1 MKDQSCFRIGC
12 FIVIGETFTVKVVDK
27 GSLVLEEPLPRGFL
41 PGTHVRQ
48 LSQNEPLLSIENGF
62 DHRTVK
68 TSTSEELSSDS
79 GGGVA
84 CLFENESDPAHGAPE
99 RVRGDGIARTTLQ
112 IPVFIGQRKL
122 RVRSYEG
129 FSRHDIIILGEKFL
143 AFIADFGS
151 IVLDRPVDQNFPQGT
166 ELRGLSPQDLVTQDL
181 EGNALVN
188 NMRVEPLVFNNQGP
202 EQTVQQQ
209 AKQFQEIERK
219 IPPPPREARV
229 PPSTYTSKLYEW
241 VLRGQSA
248 FVKAHWKDC
257 SDYYSEHKPTVSFLD
272 GGRVLKPTTVAAVLS
287 TLKTLPSAEG
297 GVVKVINSVQ
307 RFEMSF
313 IRAMKGLSPSCS
325 LFAKLML
332 HGVYEYLYILN
343 SKKTGI
349 EKEELCFQGLPQE
362 EELSE
367 SLESS
372 VCTWLAEMLPDNI
385 VRKAQNRSANPSAR
399 VMLMEFY
406 FSIIPSDDQQGSELS
421 DYVRDPKADASTSAE
436 VLTNIDW
443 WKTSIQL
450 QWEVMG
456 VMPSLPDMRKAFAKL
471 LRPLM
476 GDEDFVFRRKVA
488 TYDLLNARHV
498 SDEDT
503 LEYFKRMVDKIHLID
518 PLKPLSLD
526 EIDSSNAFCW
536 EFEGLNFSEESD
548 EQEASYL
555 EEANLQENCEPELQ
569 VTYDWEGD
577 EAYLEAEAY
586 QDEFEEEI
594 WEQGD
599 EAYLK
604 AGSLPRRI

>member
-1 MKDQSCFRIGC
+1 M
-12 FIVIGETFTVKVVDK
+12 
-27 GSLVLEEPLPRGFL
+27 
-41 PGTHVRQ
+41 
-48 LSQNEPLLSIENGF
+48 
-62 DHRTVK
+62 
-68 TSTSEELSSDS
+68 
-79 GGGVA
+79 GVA
-84 CLFENESDPAHGAPE
+84 WPKFVRKSALERLLRILLGA
-99 RVRGDGIARTTLQ
+99 
-112 IPVFIGQRKL
+112 
-122 RVRSYEG
+122 Y
-129 FSRHDIIILGEKFL
+129 
-143 AFIADFGS
+143 
-151 IVLDRPVDQNFPQGT
+151 
-166 ELRGLSPQDLVTQDL
+166 
-181 EGNALVN
+181 
-188 NMRVEPLVFNNQGP
+188 
-202 EQTVQQQ
+202 
-209 AKQFQEIERK
+209 
-219 IPPPPREARV
+219 
-229 PPSTYTSKLYEW
+229 
-241 VLRGQSA
+241 
-248 FVKAHWKDC
+248 
-257 SDYYSEHKPTVSFLD
+257 KPTVSFLD

-297 GVVKVINSVQ
+297 GVVKVMNSVQ

-343 SKKTGI
+343 SKKTGM

-399 VMLMEFY
+399 IMLMEFY
-406 FSIIPSDDQQGSELS
+406 FSVIPSDDQQGSELS
-421 DYVRDPKADASTSAE
+421 DYVRDPKTDASTSAE

-488 TYDLLNARHV
+488 TYDLLSTRHV

-518 PLKPLSLD
+518 PLKPLVL
-526 EIDSSNAFCW
+526 
-536 EFEGLNFSEESD
+536 
-548 EQEASYL
+548 
-555 EEANLQENCEPELQ
+555 
-569 VTYDWEGD
+569 
-577 EAYLEAEAY
+577 
-586 QDEFEEEI
+586 
-594 WEQGD
+594 
-599 EAYLK
+599 
-604 AGSLPRRI
+604 R